1 LIKCYLLLWSARQQ
15 LLTLLGV
22 LSSLF
27 KTSVK
32 LRLENLALQTP
43 TRRAASV
50 GAEAGEAD
58 LADRILWVLLRRA
71 DVLTFKTDML
81 TATVKISGEP
91 VANLVASTTG
101 TDSGRVVKLIDVYP
115 DEVPG
120 QPELGWLSARDLN
133 GHFPRPLR
141 ESLSQPRAVT
151 PDTPQLYR
159 FALPTVNHVFM
170 PGHRIMVQVQ
180 SSWFP
185 LYDRNP
191 QTFVPNI
198 LFANAANYKKATQ
211 RIYHAPGHASFVE
224 LPLVTPER

>member
-101 TDSGRVVKLIDVYP
+101 TDSDRVVKLIDVYP
-115 DEVPG
+115 DEVPANLSSVAISSG
-120 QPELGWLSARDLN
+120 SQWTFSAAATAKASRSPEL
-133 GHFPRPLR
+133 
-141 ESLSQPRAVT
+141 
-151 PDTPQLYR
+151 
-159 FALPTVNHVFM
+159 
-170 PGHRIMVQVQ
+170 
-180 SSWFP
+180 
-185 LYDRNP
+185 
-191 QTFVPNI
+191 
-198 LFANAANYKKATQ
+198 
-211 RIYHAPGHASFVE
+211 
-224 LPLVTPER
+224 